1 VVDRALLHILA
12 SPRRRR
18 QWTGERIFRPSL
30 SVLDTLTRGREGT
43 RRNVNQFT
51 SSVYYDS
58 IQAIIK
64 VKDGLRRR

>member
-1 VVDRALLHILA
+1 
-12 SPRRRR
+12 
-18 QWTGERIFRPSL
+18 L